1 VQRAVVLLNEKGIK
15 YDVTYIDLKNKPDWF
30 LRISPL
36 GKVPALK
43 VGETVLFESA
53 VILEYLDEVTPP
65 SFHPSDPLQKALN
78 RAWIEFSSEL
88 FVDLHRTA
96 LAEDR
101 AAFEAGRLA
110 ALEKLQRLE
119 AQMGVGPFFNGPG
132 FSLLDAAIAP
142 AFMRMNLME
151 EINPLALLDGLPKV
165 RRWSAALLERKS
177 VRTSVVPEFRDLFRE
192 YLAADGGYLG
202 LKIGPK

>member
-1 VQRAVVLLNEKGIK
+1 L
-15 YDVTYIDLKNKPDWF
+15 
-30 LRISPL
+30 ISPL

-53 VILEYLDEVTPP
+53 VILEYLDEVAPP

-88 FVDLHRTA
+88 FVDLYRTA
-96 LAEDR
+96 MAQDR
-101 AAFEAGRLA
+101 AAFEAGRQA
-110 ALEKLQRLE
+110 AREKLQRLE
-119 AQMGVGPFFNGPG
+119 AQVGLGPFFNGPG

-142 AFMRMNLME
+142 AFMRMDLLE
-151 EINPLALLDGLPKV
+151 EIHPLGLLDGLPKV
-165 RRWSAALLERKS
+165 RRWSEALLERES

-202 LKIGPK
+202 SRIGA